1 MVKYLD
7 EIKRLTTDPGA
18 RRLGEIV
25 DLLLQRIESIETN
38 CCQHNDL
45 APTPPTQPPTS

>member
-1 MVKYLD
+1 MAKYVD

-25 DLLLQRIESIETN
+25 DLLLQRIEKLETD
-38 CCQHNDL
+38 CCPHNDL
-45 APTPPTQPPTS
+45 APTQPPQPPTS